1 MELAGQL
8 LIAMPGMGD
17 PRFMRSVI
25 FMCAYSDAGGMG
37 LIVNKPVRGKSLRD
51 VLGQLDM
58 PVSERIGPV
67 PVYFGGPVQTERGFV
82 LHAAEQDNTRS
93 SLEVPGEFAVTGTQ
107 DILRDI
113 GTGAGPEQYLFG
125 LGYAGWSAGQLDR
138 EIAANGWL
146 TAPATAELLFETPD
160 SDKWDGA
167 LRSIGIDPVSLS
179 AAAGRA

>member
-25 FMCAYSDAGGMG
+25 FMCAYSDEGAMG

-51 VLGQLDM
+51 VLDQLDM
-58 PVSERIGPV
+58 PVSDRIGPA
-67 PVYFGGPVQTERGFV
+67 PVYFGGPVETERGFV
-82 LHAAEQDNTRS
+82 LHAAEQGTVRA
-93 SLEVPGEFAVTGTQ
+93 SLEVTGEFAVTGTQ

-113 GTGAGPEQYLFG
+113 GLGTGPEQYLFG
-125 LGYAGWSAGQLDR
+125 LGYAGWSAGQLDH

-146 TAPATAELLFETPD
+146 TAPATAALLFDTPD
-160 SDKWDGA
+160 NDKWDGA
-167 LRSIGIDPVSLS
+167 LRSIGIDPISLS